1 MEPGKD
7 YIMLKIVIL
16 KMRYRVLDY
25 ITCKRLEKID
35 RLKEK
40 NAVDI
45 DKQHRIYQEIKE
57 EIKVLW

>member
-7 YIMLKIVIL
+7 YIMLKIMIL

-57 EIKVLW
+57 EIRTIW

>member
-1 MEPGKD
+1 
-7 YIMLKIVIL
+7 MLKIMIL
-16 KMRYRVLDY
+16 KVRYRVLDY

-57 EIKVLW
+57 EINVLW

>member
-1 MEPGKD
+1 
-7 YIMLKIVIL
+7 MLKIMIL
-16 KMRYRVLDY
+16 KIRYRVLDY
-25 ITCKRLEKID
+25 VVCKRLEKID
-35 RLKEK
+35 KLKEK